1 MADNKYWLGLEEYRQ
16 DAEVEQRRQNEFP
29 EELPLLDMVQDE
41 AGNVPTKRRDFL
53 KYMGF
58 SLTAATLAS
67 CEMPVRKAIPY
78 VFAPEETKPGIA
90 TYYASTFADG
100 SDYASILV
108 KTRDGRPIKI
118 EGNPQSSLTKG
129 GTTAR
134 VQGSVLSLY
143 DTNRKQH
150 PSFDGKRQS
159 WFQMDDAILSRLRL
173 VAGQGRQIVLLTN
186 SIVSP
191 STKQLIKDFSDKYGT
206 VKHVAYDPV
215 SYSGMLAA
223 NEQSFGKRA
232 LPHYRL
238 DEAKVIVGFNADF
251 LGTWLAPSQFAP
263 QYAKHRKPKGE
274 NPEMSRHIQFESSMT
289 ITGAAAD
296 VRHAM
301 KPTQVR
307 LALLHLYNQ
316 LANKMGA
323 PIISGLANH
332 TKSDQIKQVADEL
345 MRHQGQSLVVSGGND
360 KNEQLIV
367 NAINDMLGNYGKT
380 LDWAHESYYKQ
391 GDETALAKL
400 IKDMDNGQVGAI
412 IIHDCNPVYDNPL
425 GAAFKDAVSKVNM
438 RISTATAH
446 NETDEVVQYEAP
458 THHFLESWTDA
469 EPVRYHYSLGQPA
482 IRNIFDTRQFEDSLM
497 IWMQDSLNEDDYADG
512 AGMAQTSN
520 DGKDALP
527 RKPYRSKFYDYIR
540 GYWEQNVFPLQSKFA
555 SFQAFWDKA
564 LHDGVFEAAAPGG
577 EEILVFNGDVAG
589 ASAKVIEATK
599 GGEGYEVVFYEK
611 VAIGNG
617 QHADNPWLQEM
628 PDPITKATWD
638 NYILMSVAD
647 GDEAGI
653 DHKDTGRVY
662 TLKVNGQSVSL
673 PVIVQPGL
681 AKGTLAVAVGY
692 GRTKSGKAGQDIGK
706 SVYPMIGLKEGLM
719 QYTATDATAEATG
732 DRHPIAQTQTHHVI
746 NSEGNLDQRTVIK
759 EGILPTIEHT
769 IHEIH
774 EMRHEFQH
782 LNEQTLYPGH
792 EEEYA
797 RGHHWKMSID
807 LNTCIGCGAC
817 TIACQAEN
825 NVPVVGK
832 EEVIRVH
839 EMHWIRID
847 RYYTGEDLENP
858 DVVFQP
864 MMCQHCDNAPC
875 ENVCPVAATN
885 HSTEGL
891 NQMAYNRCIGTRYCA
906 NNCPY
911 KVRRFNWYDY
921 WGADSFPANE
931 LDDYDMT
938 SDLTRMV
945 LNPDVT
951 VRSRGV
957 MEKCSFCVQRLQEGK
972 LAAKKEGRKL
982 QDSDIQTACMQACPT
997 HAITFGDINNTDSE
1011 VYDALENDGRTFYVI
1026 EEVNTR
1032 PAVGYQAKIR
1042 NRSAEENAA
1051 RRGIAVEAH
1060 HDEEH
1065 KA

>member
-1 MADNKYWLGLEEYRQ
+1 MADNKYWLGLEEYHQ
-16 DAEVEQRRQNEFP
+16 DADVEQKRQNEFP
-29 EELPLLDMVQDE
+29 EELPILDMLQEE
-41 AGNVPTKRRDFL
+41 AGNNPTRRRDFL

-78 VFAPEETKPGIA
+78 VFAPEEIRPGIA

-100 SDYASILV
+100 SDFASILV

-118 EGNPQSSLTKG
+118 EGNKQSSLTKG

-134 VQGSVLSLY
+134 VQASVLSLY
-143 DTNRKQH
+143 DNNRKQF
-150 PSFDGKRQS
+150 PTLDGKQQS
-159 WFQMDDAILSRLRL
+159 WMQIDDAILGRLRQ
-173 VAGQGRQIVLLTN
+173 VAAEGRQIVLLTN
-186 SIVSP
+186 TILSP
-191 STKQLIKDFSDKYGT
+191 STKQLINDFTAQYPT
-206 VKHVAYDPV
+206 TKHVAYDPV
-215 SYSGMLAA
+215 SYAGMLAA
-223 NEQSFGKRA
+223 NEESFGVRA
-232 LPHYRL
+232 LPYYSM
-238 DEAKVIVGFNADF
+238 DKAKVIVGFNADF

-263 QYAKHRKPKGE
+263 QYAMHRKPVGE
-274 NPEMSRHIQFESSMT
+274 NPTMSRHIQFESSMT

-301 KPTQVR
+301 KPSQVR
-307 LALLHLYNQ
+307 LALLNLHNAIARAMGGTLIAGVAKHDKQAAIDQ
-316 LANKMGA
+316 LA
-323 PIISGLANH
+323 
-332 TKSDQIKQVADEL
+332 QEL
-345 MRHQGQSLVVSGGND
+345 MQQQGASMVVAGGNSKD
-360 KNEQLIV
+360 EQVIV
-367 NAINDMLGNYGKT
+367 NAINDMLGNYGAT
-380 LDWAHESYYKQ
+380 LDWSYPSYYKQ
-391 GDETALAKL
+391 GDEAGLAQL
-400 IKDMDNGQVGAI
+400 VKDMGNGQVGAI
-412 IIHDCNPVYDNPL
+412 IIHGCNPVYDNPL
-425 GAAFKDAVSKVNM
+425 GGAFKDAVAKVSL
-438 RISTATAH
+438 RISTSTAA
-446 NETDEVVQYEAP
+446 NETDEVVQYETP
-458 THHFLESWTDA
+458 THHFLEAWSDA
-469 EPVRYHYSLGQPA
+469 EPVRHHYALGQPT

-497 IWMQDSLNEDDYADG
+497 IWMQNGINEADYTDG
-512 AGMAQTSN
+512 MGMAQTDN
-520 DGKDALP
+520 DSKDALP
-527 RKPYRSKFYDYIR
+527 RKPYSSKFYDYIR
-540 GYWEQNVFPLQSKFA
+540 TYWQENIFPLQSAFS

-564 LHDGVFEAAAPGG
+564 LHDGVFEASVSENVAF
-577 EEILVFNGDVAG
+577 VFNGDI
-589 ASAKVIEATK
+589 ASAGSGLNKATTTTD
-599 GGEGYEVVFYEK
+599 GYEVVMYEK

-617 QHADNPWLQEM
+617 QYADSPWLQEM

-638 NYILMSVAD
+638 NYLLMSVAD
-647 GDEAGI
+647 GDAEGLH
-653 DHKDTGRVY
+653 HKDTGRVY
-662 TLKVNGQSVSL
+662 NLTLNGQELAL

-681 AKGTLAVAVGY
+681 AKGTVAVAVGY
-692 GRTKSGKAGQDIGK
+692 GRTKAGKAGQGVGK
-706 SVYPMIGLKEGLM
+706 SVYPMIALQNGTM
-719 QYTATDATAEATG
+719 QYTAAGATLTATG
-732 DRHPIAQTQTHHVI
+732 ERHPIAQTQTHHVI
-746 NSEGNLDQRTVIK
+746 NSEGNLAARTVIK
-759 EGILPTIEHT
+759 EGILPTIDHT
-769 IHEIH
+769 IHAIH

-782 LNEQTLYPGH
+782 LNEQTMYPGH

-875 ENVCPVAATN
+875 ENVCPVAASN

-931 LDDYDMT
+931 HDDFDMT

-982 QDSDIQTACMQACPT
+982 QDSDVHTACMQACPT
-997 HAITFGDINNTDSE
+997 HAITFGDINNTESA
-1011 VYDALENDGRTFYVI
+1011 VYDALENDARTFYVI
-1026 EEVNTR
+1026 EEINTK

-1042 NRSAEENAA
+1042 NRSAEEDAV
-1051 RRGIAVEAH
+1051 RRGTAVAH

>member
-1 MADNKYWLGLEEYRQ
+1 MADNKYWLGLEEYHQ
-16 DAEVEQRRQNEFP
+16 DADVEQRRQNEFP
-29 EELPLLDMVQDE
+29 EELPLMDMLQEE
-41 AGNVPTKRRDFL
+41 AGNNPTKRRDFL

-90 TYYASTFADG
+90 TYYASSFADG

-118 EGNPQSSLTKG
+118 EGNKQSSLTHG

-143 DTNRKQH
+143 DNNRKQF
-150 PSFDGKRQS
+150 PKFDGEEQS
-159 WFQMDDAILSRLRL
+159 WMQIDDAILSRLRR
-173 VAGQGRQIVLLTN
+173 VAAQGRQIVLLTN
-186 SIVSP
+186 TILSP
-191 STKQLIKDFSDKYGT
+191 STKQLISDFIAKYPSA
-206 VKHVAYDPV
+206 KHVAYDPV
-215 SYSGMLAA
+215 SYAGMLAA
-223 NEQSFGKRA
+223 NEESFGKRA
-232 LPHYRL
+232 LPLYHM
-238 DEAKVIVGFNADF
+238 DKAEVIVGFNADF

-274 NPEMSRHIQFESSMT
+274 NPKMSRHIQFESSMT

-301 KPTQVR
+301 KPSQVR
-307 LALLHLYNQ
+307 LALLNLYNE
-316 LANKMGA
+316 LASQMGA
-323 PIISGLANH
+323 PTINGVAKLDKQEHIKNLA
-332 TKSDQIKQVADEL
+332 KEL
-345 MRHQGQSLVVSGGND
+345 MQHQGASMVVAGGNN
-360 KNEQLIV
+360 KHEQLIV
-367 NAINDMLGNYGKT
+367 NAINEMLGNYGAT
-380 LDWAHESYYKQ
+380 LDWTHESYYKQ
-391 GDETALAKL
+391 GDEAELAKL
-400 IKDMDNGQVGAI
+400 VKDMDNGQVSAI
-412 IIHDCNPVYDNPL
+412 IIHGCNPVYDNPL
-425 GAAFKDAVSKVNM
+425 GAAFKDAVAKVNL
-438 RISTATAH
+438 RISTATAA
-446 NETDEVVQYEAP
+446 NETDEIVQYEAP
-458 THHFLESWTDA
+458 SHHYLESWSDA
-469 EPVRYHYSLGQPA
+469 QPVKYHYSLGQPA
-482 IRNIFDTRQFEDSLM
+482 IRNIFNTRQFEDSLM
-497 IWMQDSLNEDDYADG
+497 IWMQDGLNEDDYADG
-512 AGMAQTSN
+512 SGMAKVSN
-520 DGKDALP
+520 DSKDALP
-527 RKPYRSKFYDYIR
+527 RKPYRSKFYDYMR
-540 GYWEQNVFPLQSKFA
+540 GYWEQNVFPLQSQFS

-564 LHDGVFEAAAPGG
+564 LHDGVFEATAPAS
-577 EEILVFNGDVAG
+577 EAVVFNGDVTAAG
-589 ASAKVIEATK
+589 NALKKTTTA
-599 GGEGYEVVFYEK
+599 GEGYEVVFYEK

-617 QHADNPWLQEM
+617 QYADNPWLQEM

-647 GDEAGI
+647 GDAAGLH
-653 DHKDTGRVY
+653 HKDTGRVY
-662 TLKVNGQSVSL
+662 KLNVNGQELTL

-692 GRTKSGKAGQDIGK
+692 GRTKSGKSGLGVGK
-706 SVYPMIGLKEGLM
+706 SVYPMIALQDGMM
-719 QYTATDATAEATG
+719 QYTAAGATAEATG
-732 DRHPIAQTQTHHVI
+732 EMHPIAQTQTHHVI
-746 NSEGNLDQRTVIK
+746 NSEGNLDKRTVIK
-759 EGILPTIEHT
+759 EGILPTIDHT

-782 LNEQTLYPGH
+782 LNEQTMYPGH

-931 LDDYDMT
+931 HDDFDMT

-997 HAITFGDINNTDSE
+997 HAITFGDINNEDSE

-1026 EEVNTR
+1026 EEINTK

-1042 NRSAEENAA
+1042 NRSEEENAE
-1051 RRGIAVEAH
+1051 RRGVAAAH